1 MDLAVFFRNLNLG
14 RTNCP
19 TKLQFEAA
27 FLDAGADAAASLLTN
42 GTLVYAAP
50 SVEAAQQVFERA
62 RVLLD
67 TRCGLKEPAFVRTVD
82 YLAALVDTDPFAGID
97 RASVYE
103 FCVSFL
109 HSPDVTPP
117 TLPLASANGN
127 VELIALTPGEVLSVS
142 RKLGASPGSPN
153 AFLEK
158 RLGSPLT
165 TRAWNTVVRL
175 VRKHRAA
182 SAD

>member
-1 MDLAVFFRNLNLG
+1 MDFAVFFRNVNLG

-19 TKLQFEAA
+19 TKLQLEAA
-27 FLDAGADAAASLLTN
+27 FLDAGAESAASLLTN
-42 GTLVYAAP
+42 GTLVYAA
-50 SVEAAQQVFERA
+50 SSLDEARQVFDQA
-62 RVLLD
+62 YALLKQ
-67 TRCGLKEPAFVRTVD
+67 RCGLKEPAFVRTVD

-109 HSPDVTPP
+109 HSPDVVPP
-117 TLPLASANGN
+117 TLPLASARGD
-127 VELIALTPGEVLSVS
+127 VELIAVTPGEVLSLS
-142 RKLGASPGSPN
+142 RKFGASPGSPN

-165 TRAWNTVVRL
+165 TRAWNTLVRL
-175 VRKHRAA
+175 VRKHRAM
-182 SAD
+182 STD

>member
-1 MDLAVFFRNLNLG
+1 MDFAVFFRNLNLG

-19 TKLQFEAA
+19 TKLQLEAA
-27 FLDAGADAAASLLTN
+27 FLDAGAASAASLLTN
-42 GTLVYAAP
+42 GTLVYEVA
-50 SVEAAQQVFERA
+50 SIDEAKQVFDRA
-62 RVLLD
+62 CALLN
-67 TRCGLKEPAFVRTVD
+67 TGCGLREPAFVRTVD
-82 YLAALVDTDPFAGID
+82 YLAALVATDPFAGID

-109 HSPDVTPP
+109 QSPEVVPP
-117 TLPLASANGN
+117 TLPLASARGD
-127 VELIALTPGEVLSVS
+127 VELIAVTPAEVLSLS
-142 RKLGASPGSPN
+142 RKFGASPGSPN

-165 TRAWNTVVRL
+165 TRAWNTLVRL

>member
-1 MDLAVFFRNLNLG
+1 MDFAVFFRNLNLG
-14 RTNCP
+14 RANCP
-19 TKLQFEAA
+19 TKLQLEAA
-27 FLDAGADAAASLLTN
+27 FLDAGATSAASLLTN

-50 SVEAAQQVFERA
+50 SVDAARQVFDRA
-62 RVLLD
+62 YALLNS
-67 TRCGLKEPAFVRTVD
+67 RCGLKEPAFVRTVD
-82 YLAALVDTDPFAGID
+82 YLQALVDTDPFGAVD

-103 FCVSFL
+103 CCVSFL
-109 HSPDVTPP
+109 HSPEVTPP
-117 TLPLASANGN
+117 ALPLASPRGD
-127 VELIALTPGEVLSVS
+127 VELIAVTPAEVLSVS

-182 SAD
+182 SAA

>member
-14 RTNCP
+14 RANCP
-19 TKLQFEAA
+19 TKLQLEAA
-27 FLDAGADAAASLLTN
+27 FLDAGATSAASLLTN
-42 GTLVYAAP
+42 GTLVYAA
-50 SVEAAQQVFERA
+50 SSTDQAQQVFDRA
-62 RVLLD
+62 YALLN

-127 VELIALTPGEVLSVS
+127 VELIALAPGEVLSVS

-175 VRKHRAA
+175 VHKHRAA
-182 SAD
+182 SAA